1 MARVLIIDDDRQ
13 IRALM
18 RQVLTRAGHE
28 VAEAESGVQ
37 GLADFVAAPADL
49 AVIDLFMPEWNGWE
63 TIRAL
68 EREAPGLPLLIV
80 SGGGALER
88 VDKGGVGTLDA
99 LRGLAP
105 FRVLRKPFKP
115 DALVTAVDELLHA
128 SANVVSGPS
137 R

>member
-13 IRALM
+13 IRTLM
-18 RQVLTRAGHE
+18 RQVLVRAGHE
-28 VAEAESGVQ
+28 VTEAENGVE
-37 GLADFVAAPADL
+37 GLAAFVASPADL
-49 AVIDLFMPEWNGWE
+49 AVIDLYMPEWNGWE

-68 EREAPGLPLLIV
+68 EQESPGLPLLIV

-88 VDKGGVGTLDA
+88 VDKGAVGTLDA
-99 LRGLAP
+99 IRDIAP

-115 DALVTAVDELLHA
+115 DTLLA
-128 SANVVSGPS
+128 SVNDLLRTSAGAPAEPS